1 MFMNKNKFDDI
12 EIQKYKSIVEKY
24 LVNDNRELNYQNRI
38 VIPFLKRIL
47 PEDLDIVDTSTLYK
61 NWENR
66 EWHDRSKYADNYTPD
81 ILIAKEW
88 TIYNRNKDNIEY
100 LSLLEIKTPTAN
112 NRKHAEKEK
121 NEYLSKVPTVI
132 LTDCLT
138 WEFFPKNKFKY
149 EVINFEEGKTNKSVC
164 QRDNANKKIAWKA
177 MPDLFAEFQK
187 LMENFSQI

>member
-1 MFMNKNKFDDI
+1 MNKNKFDDI

-138 WEFFPKNKFKY
+138 WEFFPKNKF
-149 EVINFEEGKTNKSVC
+149 
-164 QRDNANKKIAWKA
+164 R
-177 MPDLFAEFQK
+177 K
-187 LMENFSQI
+187 LQ